1 MIGYF
6 DTELGRVQISPSIVR
21 RFIMNEV
28 RKNRFFRFPGIKPK
42 EPMSRKMAERAIRV
56 TFVEGNVE
64 VVLMLSVLY
73 GTRIIKEARA
83 LQGTITRA
91 LQLGTGLTVNKIS
104 INVESVFEEEEEEP
118 LLLDHDS
125 VSANAVNQ

>member
-1 MIGYF
+1 
-6 DTELGRVQISPSIVR
+6 
-21 RFIMNEV
+21 
-28 RKNRFFRFPGIKPK
+28 
-42 EPMSRKMAERAIRV
+42 MSRKMAERAIRV